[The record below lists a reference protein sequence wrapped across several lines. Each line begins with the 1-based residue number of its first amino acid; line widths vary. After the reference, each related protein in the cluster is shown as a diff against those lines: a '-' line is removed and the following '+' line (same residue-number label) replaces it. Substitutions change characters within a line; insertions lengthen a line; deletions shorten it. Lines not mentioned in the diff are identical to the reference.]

1 MFFCKNIDKL
11 QENVTMTMLFI
22 NYKGTT
28 IMINKKVYIGMR
40 TYNSSET
47 VSDSLKSVYDQTYPN
62 IKIVVYD
69 DKSTDNTIEILKSWQ
84 KKFADKGIVM
94 DIVPSEQKTNEGCG
108 KAGERL
114 NKIIASQIGDNDIYM
129 GLDSDDVFLSTDT
142 VKNCVRQMSLAR
154 ANILIAG
161 YTIQGDES
169 LVINDK
175 GGAPHNNL
183 SHKLAEQKAVTIN
196 EMPEIAST
204 ADSIG
209 WTRVLQGNIF
219 KRYVN
224 MYPECPKEMNVC
236 EDFPTLAMFLF
247 KDAKITGLKDNA
259 YGYYKHIQSST
270 AQIVQKEAFSVV
282 RLGFLNVLQNMH
294 KTHPEEFIAGADK
307 YINSFI
313 EKKYA
318 VIGNI
323 VDKKSKEGYLLG
335 YNRQDFERDFK
346 EKIDCSALNLSR
358 YLEPAVTP
366 SQQKNKDYSN

>member
-1 MFFCKNIDKL
+1 
-11 QENVTMTMLFI
+11 
-22 NYKGTT
+22 
-28 IMINKKVYIGMR
+28 
-40 TYNSSET
+40 
-47 VSDSLKSVYDQTYPN
+47 
-62 IKIVVYD
+62 
-69 DKSTDNTIEILKSWQ
+69 
-84 KKFADKGIVM
+84 
-94 DIVPSEQKTNEGCG
+94 
-108 KAGERL
+108 
-114 NKIIASQIGDNDIYM
+114 M
-129 GLDSDDVFLSTDT
+129 GLDSDDVFLSPDT
-142 VKNCVRQMSLAR
+142 VKNCVRQMNTAR

-183 SHKLAEQKAVTIN
+183 SHKLAGQKAVSIN

-209 WTRVLQGNIF
+209 WTKVLQGDIF
-219 KRYVN
+219 KRYVK

-236 EDFPTLAMFLF
+236 EDFPTLAMFLY

-259 YGYYKHIQSST
+259 YGYFKHAQSST

-282 RLGFLNVLQNMH
+282 RLGFLNVLQSMYKKN
-294 KTHPEEFIAGADK
+294 PQEFTEGAEK

-323 VDKKSKEGYLLG
+323 VDKKSQEGYLIG
-335 YNRQDFERDFK
+335 YNRKDFERDFK
-346 EKIDCSALNLSR
+346 EKIDCSTLNLSR
-358 YLEPAVTP
+358 YLDPVCPQAK
-366 SQQKNKDYSN
+366 QKTK